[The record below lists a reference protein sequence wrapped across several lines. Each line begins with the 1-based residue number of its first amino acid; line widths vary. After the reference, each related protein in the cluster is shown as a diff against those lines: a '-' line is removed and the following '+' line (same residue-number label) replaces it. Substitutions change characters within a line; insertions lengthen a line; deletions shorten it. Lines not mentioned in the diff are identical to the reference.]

1 LSYYYRRWRR
11 FGWTPY
17 YGAPPYYP
25 PVYPYYSPYG
35 PMPPSSEAELRMLE
49 DYKKELEEE
58 LQDLQDEI
66 KDVDARIEELK
77 KLLSKG

>member
-1 LSYYYRRWRR
+1 
-11 FGWTPY
+11 
-17 YGAPPYYP
+17 
-25 PVYPYYSPYG
+25 
-35 PMPPSSEAELRMLE
+35 MPPSPEAELRMLE